1 MSFDHD
7 SKHPPRQHKPA
18 DYEEKDGFS
27 SHSAT
32 TVRANTTLSPEIA
45 GMNEKSLGDSLRPLQ
60 FSEYIGQK
68 KEVENIRVF
77 VEAARLREEPV
88 CHLLFSGPPGLGKT
102 TLAQIC
108 AHELGVNIKSTSG
121 PAIQKKG
128 DLAGLLTS
136 LEPRDVLFI
145 DEIHR
150 LNPVIEENL
159 YPAMED
165 FMFDVIIGEGPHA
178 QSIKL
183 ELPQFTLIGAT
194 TRTGLLTSP
203 LRDRFGHIARLDYYT
218 AEELEQ
224 IVRRSAKILK
234 IDIDEDAVSEVGRR
248 SRGTPRIANRLLSRL
263 RDFANVQGF
272 SRISRQLAADSLEML
287 GIDALG
293 FDKMDHRI
301 LRTIIEKF
309 SGGPVGIDTLAAAIG
324 EHRNTLE
331 DVYEPY
337 LMQQGFIQRTPR
349 GRIAT
354 HRAYLHLGLEPQ
366 NAISQNLTFDF

>member
-7 SKHPPRQHKPA
+7 PKHPPRHHKPQ
-18 DYEEKDGFS
+18 DFEEMDNR
-27 SHSAT
+27 SANPAT
-32 TVRANTTLSPEIA
+32 NIRANTTLSPEIA
-45 GMNEKSLGDSLRPLQ
+45 GMNEKNLGDSLRPLQ

-68 KEVENIRVF
+68 KEVDNIRVF
-77 VEAARLREEPV
+77 VEAAKMREEPV

-183 ELPQFTLIGAT
+183 ELPHFTLIGAT

-224 IVRRSAKILK
+224 IVRRSSKILN

-272 SRISRQLAADSLEML
+272 HRISKQLAADSLEML

-301 LRTIIEKF
+301 LHAIIEKF

-354 HRAYLHLGLEPQ
+354 PRAYQHLGLEPQ
-366 NAISQNLTFDF
+366 NAVSQNLMFDF

>member
-1 MSFDHD
+1 MAFDQD
-7 SKHPPRQHKPA
+7 KKHPPRHRKDIEQETQEDYTFAPA
-18 DYEEKDGFS
+18 
-27 SHSAT
+27 T
-32 TVRANTTLSPEIA
+32 NVRQNPTLNPEIA
-45 GMNEKSLGDSLRPLQ
+45 GYNEKSLGDSLRPLQ

-68 KEVENIRVF
+68 KEVDNIRIF
-77 VEAARLREEPV
+77 VEAAKLRQEPV

-183 ELPQFTLIGAT
+183 ELPHFTLIGAT

-218 AEELEQ
+218 SEELEQ
-224 IVRRSAKILK
+224 IVRRSAKILN
-234 IDIDEDAVSEVGRR
+234 IDIDEDAVAEVGRR

-272 SRISRQLAADSLEML
+272 SAISKQLASDSLEML

-301 LRTIIEKF
+301 LHAIIEKF
-309 SGGPVGIDTLAAAIG
+309 NGGPVGIDTLAAAIG

-354 HRAYLHLGLEPQ
+354 PRAYLHLGLDPQ
-366 NAISQNLTFDF
+366 NVNQQNLLFDF

>member
-1 MSFDHD
+1 MAFDQD
-7 SKHPPRQHKPA
+7 SKHPPRRRKQAVMDDTDSMSLNPPTHIR
-18 DYEEKDGFS
+18 EN
-27 SHSAT
+27 AT
-32 TVRANTTLSPEIA
+32 LNPEID
-45 GMNEKSLGDSLRPLQ
+45 NYREQNLGDTLRPLQ

-68 KEVENIRVF
+68 KEVENIRIF
-77 VEAARLREEPV
+77 VEAAKMRQEPV

-108 AHELGVNIKSTSG
+108 AHELGVNIKATSG

-183 ELPQFTLIGAT
+183 ELPHFTLIGAT

-224 IVRRSAKILK
+224 IVRRSAKILN
-234 IDIDEDAVSEVGRR
+234 IAIDEDAVSEVGRR
-248 SRGTPRIANRLLSRL
+248 SRGTPRIANRLLARL
-263 RDFANVQGF
+263 RDFANVQGLN
-272 SRISRQLAADSLEML
+272 RISKQLASDSLGML
-287 GIDALG
+287 GIDPLG

-301 LRTIIEKF
+301 LHAIIEKF
-309 SGGPVGIDTLAAAIG
+309 NGGPVGIDTLAAAIG

-349 GRIAT
+349 GRMAT
-354 HRAYLHLGLEPQ
+354 QRAYLHLGLDPQ
-366 NAISQNLTFDF
+366 NAMPQNLSFDF

>member
-1 MSFDHD
+1 MAFDQD
-7 SKHPPRQHKPA
+7 TKHPPRNPQI
-18 DYEEKDGFS
+18 S
-27 SHSAT
+27 T
-32 TVRANTTLSPEIA
+32 TIRDNPSLRPEVA
-45 GMNEKSLGDSLRPLQ
+45 GSQEQSLGESLRPLQ
-60 FSEYIGQK
+60 FADYIGQK
-68 KEVENIRVF
+68 KEVDNIKIF
-77 VEAARLREEPV
+77 VEAAKLRQEPV

-108 AHELGVNIKSTSG
+108 AHELGVNLKATSG

-178 QSIKL
+178 QSIRL
-183 ELPQFTLIGAT
+183 ELPHFTLIGAT

-218 AEELEQ
+218 PGELEQ
-224 IVRRSAKILK
+224 IVRRSASILN
-234 IDIDEDAVSEVGRR
+234 IAIDEDAIAEVALR

-263 RDFANVQGF
+263 RDFANVQNYNH
-272 SRISRQLAADSLEML
+272 ITKELASESLEML
-287 GIDALG
+287 GIDKLG

-301 LRTIIEKF
+301 LMAIVDKF

-354 HRAYLHLGLEPQ
+354 QRAYQHLGLDPARGPQ
-366 NAISQNLTFDF
+366 QQNLFEDF